1 MSLEKDL
8 QSLGNHE
15 HFARFVKVVSELREE
30 TIEELHKA
38 SNEQIQ
44 QISGRILTY
53 DQILQMCDWR
63 NLQVRFA
70 DRLDK

>member
-1 MSLEKDL
+1 MNLETDL
-8 QSLGNHE
+8 IYLGNHE
-15 HFARFVKVVSELREE
+15 HFARFLQVIAELREE
-30 TIEELHKA
+30 TIEELHNA

-63 NLQVRFA
+63 KLQVRFA
-70 DRLDK
+70 DRLDT

>member
-1 MSLEKDL
+1 MSLETDL
-8 QSLGNHE
+8 QALSNHE
-15 HFARFVKVVSELREE
+15 HFARFLQVISDLREE
-30 TIEELHKA
+30 TIEELHNA

-63 NLQVRFA
+63 NLQTKFSERI
-70 DRLDK
+70 

>member
-1 MSLEKDL
+1 MSLERDL
-8 QSLGNHE
+8 QTLGNHE
-15 HFARFVKVVSELREE
+15 HFARFLQVISDLREE
-30 TIEELHKA
+30 TIEELHEA
-38 SNEQIQ
+38 TSDNIQ

-63 NLQVRFA
+63 NLQVRFS

>member
-15 HFARFVKVVSELREE
+15 HFARFLKVVSELREE
-30 TIEELHKA
+30 TIEELHNA

-70 DRLDK
+70 DRLDT

>member
-15 HFARFVKVVSELREE
+15 HFARFLKVVSELREE
-30 TIEELHKA
+30 TIEELHNA

-53 DQILQMCDWR
+53 DQVLQMCDWR

>member
-1 MSLEKDL
+1 MSLETDL
-8 QSLGNHE
+8 QSLSNHE
-15 HFARFVKVVSELREE
+15 HFARFLQVISDLREE
-30 TIEELHKA
+30 TIEELHNA

-53 DQILQMCDWR
+53 DQVLQMCDWR

>member
-1 MSLEKDL
+1 MSLETDL
-8 QSLGNHE
+8 QALSNHE
-15 HFARFVKVVSELREE
+15 HFALFLQGNADHREE
-30 TIEELHKA
+30 TIEELHNA

-63 NLQVRFA
+63 NLKTKFS
-70 DRLDK
+70 DRI

>member
-1 MSLEKDL
+1 MRLEKDL

-15 HFARFVKVVSELREE
+15 HFARFLKVVAELREE
-30 TIEELHKA
+30 TIEELHNA

-63 NLQVRFA
+63 KLQVRFS
-70 DRLDK
+70 DRLDT